1 LNRSELTEIF
11 DKKQLEIAFE
21 DVSLIEEI
29 YQPREKIVSKGEIKN
44 LVYYVIRGA
53 AVEKKGDYDD
63 IMFSSYHHKN
73 GEFACL

>member
-1 LNRSELTEIF
+1 M
-11 DKKQLEIAFE
+11 
-21 DVSLIEEI
+21 
-29 YQPREKIVSKGEIKN
+29 KN
-44 LVYYVIRGA
+44 LIYYIVRGA